1 MSVASLPALGPW
13 APSAERGPSLES
25 IYRVSLTVDLCE
37 GNKIISFF
45 KFFHHSQL
53 GASQKEKKIQGPWA
67 RAQCALV
74 KTALTDVTSWSGV
87 STCNNSQRSQTA
99 NRSMNIHGVETYET
113 RNDKHQTTR
122 SSSAFQNVIIS
133 SPIHTYSPNFTHSA
147 HSYAQACRQ
156 INGRQNTAHANLRR
170 R

>member
-45 KFFHHSQL
+45 LIISPQPVGGLSKR
-53 GASQKEKKIQGPWA
+53 KKIQGPWA

-74 KTALTDVTSWSGV
+74 KTALTDVTAPAI
-87 STCNNSQRSQTA
+87 TA
-99 NRSMNIHGVETYET
+99 SVPRL
-113 RNDKHQTTR
+113 
-122 SSSAFQNVIIS
+122 
-133 SPIHTYSPNFTHSA
+133 
-147 HSYAQACRQ
+147 Q
-156 INGRQNTAHANLRR
+156 IGP
-170 R
+170 